1 MANSAHW
8 YGHVLLRENGQVLR
22 RALNFEVEGQKKK
35 GKPKRTWKKQV
46 EEESVKIGLRRK
58 DVLCRLKW
66 SKSDCCWVEV
76 NLATL
81 KYWGQY

>member
-1 MANSAHW
+1 MSKANSVHW

-35 GKPKRTWKKQV
+35 GRPNRTWKKQA

-66 SKSDCCWVEV
+66 SFGV
-76 NLATL
+76 NLIVAGL
-81 KYWGQY
+81 R